1 MTEIGDGRT
10 ERRGKQDLEP
20 NRQRQTEP
28 RGRGRNL
35 TDKAKERR

>member
-1 MTEIGDGRT
+1 MTEVGDRQT
-10 ERRGKQDLEP
+10 ERRGKQEP